1 MSAPGRSTHIRLHT
15 LPKRKRGI
23 PSPSAEMIELKNLDF
38 HLENLGESNRCFNDE
53 EKLGLLYGMT
63 KLEEKTNKQIYLW
76 GKIEG
81 IENDYYIVYY
91 LNHEKFFPKK
101 KFYYCNDDYEFR
113 EMTKGNDK
121 LIERVEK
128 KTPFTLFT
136 GVPASLYYEGRKS
149 RRGQGGSHTGSHSGG
164 VEGGSAGSDS
174 SEASLS
180 DSEKSS
186 TGESNTG
193 QSSSTQSSSSQSSI
207 QNSDNSKSGRQNSAD
222 AQGRHQKGGSQSG
235 ESEMEGG
242 TSKKEKKNKE
252 EKSKKKERQS
262 DITELERLS
271 YVVRKIDE
279 EAFIVPYNSVKITN
293 NLEMKNANFSGLN
306 MMEALKLTSWV
317 HFRYPKNLT
326 YDKIK
331 NYNTFFLNNFLDS
344 IKSDVPAS
352 MWHVK
357 VNKQLSKIS
366 IMNCLYPGYVF
377 YHLLNTPFYA
387 SVYIGNGIPNYD
399 LPFLLP

>member
-1 MSAPGRSTHIRLHT
+1 MITCFSCKFG
-15 LPKRKRGI
+15 
-23 PSPSAEMIELKNLDF
+23 AEMIELKNLDF

-63 KLEEKTNKQIYLW
+63 NLEEKINKQIYLW

-81 IENDYYIVYY
+81 IQNDYYIVYY
-91 LNHEKFFPKK
+91 LNQDKFFPKK
-101 KFYYCNDDYEFR
+101 KFYYCNDDFEFR
-113 EMTKGNDK
+113 EVTKGNDK
-121 LIERVEK
+121 LIEKVEK

-136 GVPASLYYEGRKS
+136 GVPGSLYSEGHKSKRRKDA
-149 RRGQGGSHTGSHSGG
+149 RDNGGI
-164 VEGGSAGSDS
+164 EDADAGSDS

-180 DSEKSS
+180 DSGEASLSESEKSS
-186 TGESNTG
+186 TGESSAGHSSTG
-193 QSSSTQSSSSQSSI
+193 QSNSE
-207 QNSDNSKSGRQNSAD
+207 NSDNSK
-222 AQGRHQKGGSQSG
+222 
-235 ESEMEGG
+235 ME
-242 TSKKEKKNKE
+242 KNKM
-252 EKSKKKERQS
+252 KERQS

-293 NLEMKNANFSGLN
+293 NLEMKFANFTGFN
-306 MMEALKLTSWV
+306 MIEALKLTSWV

-331 NYNTFFLNNFLDS
+331 SYNSFFLNNFLDS
-344 IKSDVPAS
+344 IKSDIPAS
-352 MWHVK
+352 MWNVK
-357 VNKQLSKIS
+357 VNNQLSKIS

>member
-1 MSAPGRSTHIRLHT
+1 
-15 LPKRKRGI
+15 
-23 PSPSAEMIELKNLDF
+23 MIELKNLDF

-63 KLEEKTNKQIYLW
+63 NLEEKLNKQIYLW

-81 IENDYYIVYY
+81 IQNDYYIVYY
-91 LNHEKFFPKK
+91 LNQDKFFPKK
-101 KFYYCNDDYEFR
+101 KFYYCNDDYEFK
-113 EMTKGNDK
+113 EVTKGNDK
-121 LIERVEK
+121 LIEKVEK

-136 GVPASLYYEGRKS
+136 GVPGSLYSEGRKS
-149 RRGQGGSHTGSHSGG
+149 KGGQDGSHSDGIQG
-164 VEGGSAGSDS
+164 QCAGSDS

-186 TGESNTG
+186 TV
-193 QSSSTQSSSSQSSI
+193 QSSSEQSSSAQSNSE
-207 QNSDNSKSGRQNSAD
+207 NSDNSKSEHQNSED
-222 AQGRHQKGGSQSG
+222 TQGRHQKEGAQSS
-235 ESEMEGG
+235 ESEIEGG
-242 TSKKEKKNKE
+242 TPKKEKKKIVEKNKQ
-252 EKSKKKERQS
+252 KERQS

-271 YVVRKIDE
+271 YVIRKIDE

-293 NLEMKNANFSGLN
+293 NLEMKFANFTGFN
-306 MMEALKLTSWV
+306 MIEALKLTSWV

-331 NYNTFFLNNFLDS
+331 SYNTFFLNNFLDS
-344 IKSDVPAS
+344 IKSDIPTS
-352 MWHVK
+352 MWNVK
-357 VNKQLSKIS
+357 VNNQLSKIS
-366 IMNCLYPGYVF
+366 IMNCFYPGYVF

>member
-1 MSAPGRSTHIRLHT
+1 
-15 LPKRKRGI
+15 
-23 PSPSAEMIELKNLDF
+23 
-38 HLENLGESNRCFNDE
+38 
-53 EKLGLLYGMT
+53 MT
-63 KLEEKTNKQIYLW
+63 NLEEKINKQIYLW

-81 IENDYYIVYY
+81 IQNDYYIVYY
-91 LNHEKFFPKK
+91 LNHDKFFPKK

-113 EMTKGNDK
+113 EVTKGNDK
-121 LIERVEK
+121 LIEKVEK

-136 GVPASLYYEGRKS
+136 GVPGSLYSEGRKS
-149 RRGQGGSHTGSHSGG
+149 RKGQGGSHSGG
-164 VEGGSAGSDS
+164 IEGGSAGSDS

-186 TGESNTG
+186 NGQSSAGQSSAEQSSSG
-193 QSSSTQSSSSQSSI
+193 QSSSE
-207 QNSDNSKSGRQNSAD
+207 NSDNSKSGHQNSD
-222 AQGRHQKGGSQSG
+222 GAQGRHQNGDSQSG

-242 TSKKEKKNKE
+242 TPKKEKKNKV
-252 EKSKKKERQS
+252 EKNKKKERQS

-293 NLEMKNANFSGLN
+293 NLEMKFANFSGLN
-306 MMEALKLTSWV
+306 MIEALKLTSWV

-331 NYNTFFLNNFLDS
+331 SYNTFFLNNFLDS

-352 MWHVK
+352 MWNVK

-366 IMNCLYPGYVF
+366 IMNCLYPG
-377 YHLLNTPFYA
+377 
-387 SVYIGNGIPNYD
+387 NGIPNYD

>member
-1 MSAPGRSTHIRLHT
+1 
-15 LPKRKRGI
+15 
-23 PSPSAEMIELKNLDF
+23 MIELKNLEF

-63 KLEEKTNKQIYLW
+63 NLEEKINKQIYLW

-81 IENDYYIVYY
+81 IQNDYYIVYY
-91 LNHEKFFPKK
+91 LNHDKVFPKK

-113 EMTKGNDK
+113 EVTKGNDK
-121 LIERVEK
+121 LIEKVEQ

-136 GVPASLYYEGRKS
+136 GVAVSLYSEGRKS
-149 RRGQGGSHTGSHSGG
+149 RRGQGGS
-164 VEGGSAGSDS
+164 DS
-174 SEASLS
+174 SEDSLS

-186 TGESNTG
+186 TGESSTGESSTGESSTG
-193 QSSSTQSSSSQSSI
+193 QSSDAQSSSE
-207 QNSDNSKSGRQNSAD
+207 NSHNSKSGHQNSD
-222 AQGRHQKGGSQSG
+222 GSQGRHQNGDSQSG

-242 TSKKEKKNKE
+242 TPKKEKKNKV
-252 EKSKKKERQS
+252 EKNKKKERQS

-293 NLEMKNANFSGLN
+293 NLEMKFANFSGLN
-306 MMEALKLTSWV
+306 MIEALKLTSWV

-331 NYNTFFLNNFLDS
+331 SYNTFFLNNFLDS
-344 IKSDVPAS
+344 IKSDIPAS
-352 MWHVK
+352 MWNVK

-366 IMNCLYPGYVF
+366 IMNSLYPGYVF

>member
-1 MSAPGRSTHIRLHT
+1 
-15 LPKRKRGI
+15 
-23 PSPSAEMIELKNLDF
+23 MIELKNLDF

-63 KLEEKTNKQIYLW
+63 NLEEKINKEIYLW

-81 IENDYYIVYY
+81 IQNDYYIVYY
-91 LNHEKFFPKK
+91 LNNDKFFPKK

-113 EMTKGNDK
+113 EVTKGNDK
-121 LIERVEK
+121 LIEKVEN

-136 GVPASLYYEGRKS
+136 GVPGNLFYEGSKS
-149 RRGQGGSHTGSHSGG
+149 TRGQGGIGTDGMGG
-164 VEGGSAGSDS
+164 EASLSENSEASPSDS

-180 DSEKSS
+180 DGEKSS
-186 TGESNTG
+186 TG
-193 QSSSTQSSSSQSSI
+193 QSSSE
-207 QNSDNSKSGRQNSAD
+207 NSDNSKS
-222 AQGRHQKGGSQSG
+222 RHQNEDSQSG
-235 ESEMEGG
+235 ESETEGG
-242 TSKKEKKNKE
+242 TTKKEKKKNVEKNKQ
-252 EKSKKKERQS
+252 KERQS

-293 NLEMKNANFSGLN
+293 NLELKFANFSGLN
-306 MMEALKLTSWV
+306 MIEALKLTSWV

-331 NYNTFFLNNFLDS
+331 SYNTFFLNNFLDS

-352 MWHVK
+352 MWNVK
-357 VNKQLSKIS
+357 VNNQLSKIS
-366 IMNCLYPGYVF
+366 IMNSLYPGYVF